1 MNQLDLQELIEQRLD
16 GRWNEFAEQ
25 HPNLAAAIDRV
36 KLIETSVE
44 RLQDDPDYQAAL
56 AAAGRDEAAL
66 SAAGQVIDLVDRW
79 IGRLLG
85 I

>member
-44 RLQDDPDYQAAL
+44 RLQDDPEYQAAL
-56 AAAGRDEAAL
+56 AAVGRDEAAL